1 MQKSYLNLVSLC
13 YAVFSLAAVLG
24 LSIILFQTPAYA
36 VSKWQLNYNKAVGF
50 LKIKKYNSAL
60 KFAKI
65 SLKENKNP
73 YTLQLNGNIL
83 QFLKK
88 YKKSNYYFKKSLA
101 LIITRVNKKGST
113 SKKTDNF
120 IKIIKNNIGVNYLLA
135 GNRQLKKKNIKDAI
149 NNYKKGLAF
158 ANKKHLT
165 DDLMINAAIS
175 YENINKFKPAIY
187 YSKKVVANSP
197 KNAFGYFVKGRAE
210 YGLNELNLSIADL
223 KTAVKLSPSDKLFK
237 SALKL
242 VEKKKNAKKY

>member
-1 MQKSYLNLVSLC
+1 MQKLHLNLVSFC
-13 YAVFSLAAVLG
+13 SAAFILVAILW

-36 VSKWQLNYNKAVGF
+36 MSKWQLNYNKAVGF
-50 LKIKKYNSAL
+50 LKVKKYNSAL
-60 KFAKI
+60 RYAKT

-101 LIITRVNKKGST
+101 LIITRVNKKGGNN
-113 SKKTDNF
+113 KKTDNF
-120 IKIIKNNIGVNYLLA
+120 IKIVKNNIGVNYLLA

-149 NNYKKGLAF
+149 NNYKKGLTF

-210 YGLNELNLSIADL
+210 YGLNELNQSIADL

-237 SALKL
+237 SALK
-242 VEKKKNAKKY
+242 VVEEKKNVKKS